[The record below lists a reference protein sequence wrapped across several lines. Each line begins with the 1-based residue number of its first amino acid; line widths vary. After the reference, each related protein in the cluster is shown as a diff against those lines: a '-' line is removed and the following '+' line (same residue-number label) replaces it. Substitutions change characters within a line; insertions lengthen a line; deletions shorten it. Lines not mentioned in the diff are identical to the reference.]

1 MALKEAT
8 RRQTHNEQR
17 NTLGRNGGAS
27 TGDLALFYHQIGAA
41 GEVAVASYLG
51 LKDFLFADKNPTRD
65 SYDLPYNIDVKTRAK
80 HSYDLIVQLDDKPD
94 KIYWLVTIQNKE
106 IQIHGWIHHAD
117 CSKKEYI
124 KDPAGGRRAYFV
136 PKDKLNSPCSFCK
149 EVVGAFTG
157 IPTAALDLPA

>member
-1 MALKEAT
+1 MIFRLSEEEREMALKEAT

-27 TGDLALFYHQIGAA
+27 TGDQALFYHKIGAA

-51 LKDFLFADKNPTRD
+51 LKEFLFKDKNPTRD

-94 KIYWLVTIQNKE
+94 KVYWLVTIENRE
-106 IQIHGWIHHAD
+106 IQIHGWINHAD
-117 CSKKEYI
+117 CTKKEYI
-124 KDPAGGRRAYFV
+124 KDPAGGRTAYFV
-136 PKDKLNSPCSFCK
+136 PKERLSDPSTFYRDYV
-149 EVVGAFTG
+149 E
-157 IPTAALDLPA
+157 AA